1 MGFFSRLFGKKKKE
15 TPKPETSDKNNHL
28 AKSIEE
34 IESAIKGLGFVSQK
48 EYLDILEKYRH
59 LKDQI
64 TAVKN
69 AGMLEEYCAKNNVT
83 GSDIDLFLSFFN
95 SSSYRDKH
103 NEEFIIREKAENK
116 DYLEHILDDCDPH
129 IRLDD
134 EQIKVVISDE
144 DNTLVIAGA
153 GAGKTTTVAAKVKYL
168 VDKKRIDPKEILV
181 ISFTNKAVDELKERI
196 NQKLKIAAKISTFH
210 RVGFDL
216 INDSVD
222 KKTVK
227 EEGFLA
233 ACVRD
238 YLKTKILTDKNMASK
253 ILLFFAS
260 YLNLPP
266 HFDMPLDEFFD
277 YASRNEFN
285 TMRRFKS
292 IC

>member
-15 TPKPETSDKNNHL
+15 TPKPETNDKNNHL

-196 NQKLKIAAKISTFH
+196 NQKLKIAAKINAFFG
-210 RVGFDL
+210 V
-216 INDSVD
+216 
-222 KKTVK
+222 
-227 EEGFLA
+227 
-233 ACVRD
+233 
-238 YLKTKILTDKNMASK
+238 
-253 ILLFFAS
+253 ILLVETLVAIALGTSEHPFTNITAELLNKSDWLWFDDPLTLDRAKHELIEGKDMTLLFARDKETITVVVT
-260 YLNLPP
+260 PE
-266 HFDMPLDEFFD
+266 DI
-277 YASRNEFN
+277 
-285 TMRRFKS
+285 K
-292 IC
+292 